1 MCKLL
6 FQREP
11 IRDGGYTMQVWQ
23 AALLALFC
31 YLGALTTPWVLGTT
45 GGWYVIT
52 RPLVAGFIAGLIL
65 GDVQTGVLIGVAVQ
79 GVFIALI
86 TPGGTVPQD
95 LSFVSY
101 LGIPL
106 ALVAHASPGVAVS
119 LSVGFGVI
127 GVAAWQILSVGN
139 AAWAHVC
146 DRYAEEGNIAGII
159 RVNYLAQI
167 GTFVLRGVV
176 PFLVLLLG
184 AGFAQNLISFLNNQ
198 VPWLITY
205 FSLLGGA
212 LPAVGI
218 AILLLQIAPA
228 ARLLIWF
235 LLGWVLVVYLKVPTV
250 GVAVIGTLA
259 AIIYYRYFSRLDT
272 ENTEAQNV

>member
-1 MCKLL
+1 MCSILTNEGE
-6 FQREP
+6 F
-11 IRDGGYTMQVWQ
+11 TMQVWQ
-23 AALLALFC
+23 AALIGLLC

-45 GGWYVIT
+45 GGWYVLT
-52 RPLVAGFIAGLIL
+52 RPLVAGFLCGLIL
-65 GDVQTGVLIGVAVQ
+65 GDVKTGVLIGIAVQ

-86 TPGGTVPQD
+86 TRGGAVPQD

-106 ALVAHASPGVAVS
+106 ALVSHASPSVAVS
-119 LSVGFGVI
+119 LSVAFGVI
-127 GVAAWQILSVGN
+127 GVAGWQILSVGN

-146 DRYAEEGNIAGII
+146 DRYAEEGNLAGII

-167 GTFVLRGVV
+167 GTFLLRGVL
-176 PFLVLLLG
+176 PFIVLLLG
-184 AGFAQNLISFLNNQ
+184 ANSAQGLISFLNNQ
-198 VPWLITY
+198 VPWLLA
-205 FSLLGGA
+205 FLSLLGGA

-235 LLGWVLVVYLKVPTV
+235 FLGWVLVVYLKVPTV

-259 AIIYYRYFSRLDT
+259 AIIDYRNVSRL
-272 ENTEAQNV
+272 